1 MSVMVLQNALQKR
14 RESLNNKMQS
24 IANDKVDKNL
34 VLTNIH
40 AISFLRKSKVKI
52 TSVKKCRDENI
63 RIYYMQFLTI
73 LIIILYYK

>member
-1 MSVMVLQNALQKR
+1 MVLQNALQKR

-63 RIYYMQFLTI
+63 IIYYMQFLTI
-73 LIIILYYK
+73 LTILYYK